1 MKRKK
6 GFFYIVG
13 CGALAAAMLSGCA
26 EDESFSTSR
35 SDVLSFSVDSV
46 SLDTTFSNVPTP
58 TASFWVYNRAGKGLR
73 CSSVRLENGNQ
84 SGFRVNVDG
93 TYLGETAGYQTQDV
107 EVRKGDSIR
116 VFIELTSHTQHQD
129 TPRKVEDHL
138 VFTLESGVQQKMNLY
153 AYSWDAL
160 MMRNARIS
168 RDSLLQSAK
177 PVVVYGGIRVD
188 SMATL
193 TVGAG
198 TQLFFHEDAGMQV
211 YGTLKVKGEAG
222 KEVVMRGDRLDHM
235 FDYLPYD
242 RTPGQWQGIELMSSS
257 YDNEISYADIHSAY
271 SALKVDSGDV
281 SRQKLLLQNSSVHNN
296 QGWGVLIDSAKVQIH
311 DCQLSNALLSPLFV
325 HGGDVEVNGCT
336 IAQFYPFDGRRS
348 TALGFQY
355 PLPQLTVRNS
365 LITGYHDD
373 EVVWT
378 PPSSEGSSS
387 SGAGSSSGGSS
398 SEGSAAEIPFNFLF
412 DHCVLRTEKM
422 QGDDSLKFTN
432 VIYEDVKD
440 TTMYGEK
447 HFVLF
452 DTDNLKYDFRL
463 RKESAA
469 IGKADAATSLPV
481 DRNGLRRKETPDA
494 GCYESEFENGEE
506 E

>member
-129 TPRKVEDHL
+129 TPRKVEDNL

-198 TQLFFHEDAGMQV
+198 TQLFFHEDAGLQV
-211 YGTLKVKGEAG
+211 FGSLKIEGE
-222 KEVVMRGDRLDHM
+222 KDREVVMRGDRLDHM

-242 RTPGQWQGIELMSSS
+242 RTPGQWQGIRLMSSAH
-257 YDNEISYADIHSAY
+257 DCRISFADIHSAY
-271 SALKVDSGDV
+271 DAVMIEPGDATK
-281 SRQKLLLQNSSVHNN
+281 QKLLIENATIHNS
-296 QGWGVLIDSAKVQIH
+296 QGYGVRVDSAKVQIYNSQITNCLKH
-311 DCQLSNALLSPLFV
+311 PLYV
-325 HGGDVEVNGCT
+325 EGGDVEVNGCT
-336 IAQFYPFDGRRS
+336 IAQFYPFDGRRES
-348 TALGFQY
+348 AIGFAS
-355 PLPQLTVRNS
+355 PLPRFEVRNS
-365 LITGYHDD
+365 LVTGYHDD
-373 EVVWT
+373 EVVWEA
-378 PPSSEGSSS
+378 PKEED
-387 SGAGSSSGGSS
+387 A
-398 SEGSAAEIPFNFLF
+398 FNFLF

-432 VIYEDVKD
+432 VVYEDVKD

-469 IGKADAATSLPV
+469 IGKADPATSLPV

-494 GCYESEFENGEE
+494 GCYESEYENGEE